1 MFASFGSGFEASG
14 SSRDATL
21 DAREEGLLL
30 KSFSLS
36 SMDFWA
42 MTLGGTSREAEE
54 GGLMERI
61 EEVALCLALRDLLLH
76 PLVLVVQVV
85 LLDGRTGELG
95 GPSSTIIG
103 DEPDLSVGGNGIFGT
118 IELTSG

>member
-1 MFASFGSGFEASG
+1 MFASFGSGLEASG

-42 MTLGGTSREAEE
+42 MTFGGTSKEEE
-54 GGLMERI
+54 GCLMERI
-61 EEVALCLALRDLLLH
+61 EEVALCLALSDLLLH
-76 PLVLVVQVV
+76 PLVLVVPVV

-95 GPSSTIIG
+95 VISITG
-103 DEPDLSVGGNGIFGT
+103 DGLDLSVGGNEI
-118 IELTSG
+118 S